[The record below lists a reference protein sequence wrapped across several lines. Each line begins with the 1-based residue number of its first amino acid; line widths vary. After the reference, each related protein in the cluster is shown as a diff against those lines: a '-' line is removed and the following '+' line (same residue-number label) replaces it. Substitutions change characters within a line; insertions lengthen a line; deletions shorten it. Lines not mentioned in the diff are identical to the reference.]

1 MRERIRCKLPHWW
14 KLWKLTPGPPDVDQM
29 VERRGGKFTWSRPP
43 PPSASQV
50 DLQLAP
56 AHPAA
61 PDPTH
66 TPHPAQ
72 SIAPSLRLISIRVSF
87 FSPPCSA
94 PASPPQGATA
104 ALGSPARPLPH
115 VDSPSATAPGVEGPS
130 AAVQMEKSRAAAG
143 GPRRHLLQV
152 PSR

>member
-1 MRERIRCKLPHWW
+1 
-14 KLWKLTPGPPDVDQM
+14 
-29 VERRGGKFTWSRPP
+29 
-43 PPSASQV
+43 V